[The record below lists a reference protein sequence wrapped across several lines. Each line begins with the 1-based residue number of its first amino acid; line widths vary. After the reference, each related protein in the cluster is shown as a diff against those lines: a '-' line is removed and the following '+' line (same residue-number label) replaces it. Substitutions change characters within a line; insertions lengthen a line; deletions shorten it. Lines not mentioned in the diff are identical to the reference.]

1 MLAYSEKHHRNRAD
15 ESLLPEKDRLGQA
28 SLSVSDE
35 RFQELIEDVR
45 SFLMETKGKTEVEKL
60 AHNEMINRSVL
71 GYAEERKQVL
81 TVISDYLIKK
91 RRQHVPPPKQ
101 YETLAE
107 AVFAEV
113 IGMSVLEPILKEQ
126 EGLEELQVV
135 GKQIFEVRGGKSR
148 VSRYRFD
155 SMKDVERIQQNLVLF
170 NKDTLTPRKRWA
182 EVMLSDGSRVTL
194 TGYGYTSE
202 PTITI
207 RFYTVRHFTL
217 KALCDPQYNTINDS
231 IRIILQCL
239 VRACFNIVVIGPTN
253 SGKTHF
259 IKALISEMPDDER
272 IVTIESRHELMLRRD
287 FPRKNII
294 EYEIDEEDELHSGR
308 QAFKL
313 ALRQSPKR
321 ICHAEIRDA
330 DANIYVRACTR
341 GHDGSITSV
350 HVSQLEDAP
359 DAITDMCMQDGRR
372 IDPARL
378 RKRITEY
385 VTQIGIEMA
394 VAEDERKLLRLAEFV
409 YSHGEVSVRDI
420 VMYDRLSR
428 QWVFPSSFTAR
439 SSSRIRRYDESGF
452 QRLLDM
458 GMVEEA

>member
-1 MLAYSEKHHRNRAD
+1 MLAYSEKYRENRVDGHRKQDKAQPGQ
-15 ESLLPEKDRLGQA
+15 ESTG
-28 SLSVSDE
+28 VSNE

-45 SFLMETKGKTEVEKL
+45 GFLMETRAKTEAEKL

-71 GYAEERKQVL
+71 GYAEERKKVL
-81 TVISDYLIKK
+81 AVISDYLMKK

-113 IGMSVLEPILKEQ
+113 IGMSVLEPILKEH
-126 EGLEELQVV
+126 EGLEEIQVV
-135 GKQIFEVRGGKSR
+135 GEQIFEVRGGKSKA
-148 VSRYRFD
+148 SRYRFD
-155 SMKDVERIQQNLVLF
+155 SLKDVERIQQNLVLF

-182 EVMLSDGSRVTL
+182 EVMLNDGSRVTL
-194 TGYGYTSE
+194 TGFGYTSE

-217 KALCDPQYNTINDS
+217 KGLCEPRYSTIDDS
-231 IRIILQCL
+231 IRSILQCL

-287 FPRKNII
+287 FPGKNII
-294 EYEIDEEDELHSGR
+294 EYEIDDEDELHSGR

-359 DAITDMCMQDGRR
+359 DAIADMCMQDGRR
-372 IDPARL
+372 VDPGRL

-394 VAEDERKLLRLAEFV
+394 VVEDRRKIVRLGEFV
-409 YSHGEVSVRDI
+409 YRQEEVTVRDI
-420 VMYDRLSR
+420 VLYDRLSR
-428 QWVFPSSFTAR
+428 QWVFPSPFTAK
-439 SSSRIRRYDESGF
+439 SSSRIRRFDESGF
-452 QRLLDM
+452 RRLEEM
-458 GMVEEA
+458 GMVEKE